1 MSPKSDSLRVDY
13 NTAFAAWAFHVC
25 RLQAARQSASS
36 ELVLKEAEDYAAE
49 ARMAYRDTRDRLV
62 AEI

>member
-1 MSPKSDSLRVDY
+1 MDY